1 MADQWQIVEG
11 SGQKVQKTKAK
22 RGS

>member
-1 MADQWQIVEG
+1 MSTGEFV
-11 SGQKVQKTKAK
+11 KTKAK